1 MNQCWPDS
9 RKNICSIRG
18 RWVKLIFVTAKCGRG
33 QNGWNFAKGIGY
45 FPWVFHILI
54 EFHWYLFLRIKLTI
68 YHHHCT
74 SITWTNEDIFQWC
87 ICRSSGHD
95 EFFHSLKGAAEWPT
109 ILAPQRNWRTL
120 DTHEDDFPLDS
131 YLNYW
136 PLVIRSWPVVGVLCL
151 AIFTCL

>member
-1 MNQCWPDS
+1 MAWRRIGDKSLCEPMLTRFTEAYMRHKGKMSEANLCYCQMWTWTKWLKF
-9 RKNICSIRG
+9 RKRH
-18 RWVKLIFVTAKCGRG
+18 
-33 QNGWNFAKGIGY
+33 
-45 FPWVFHILI
+45 WVFSLSLSHFDWISLI
-54 EFHWYLFLRIKLTI
+54 SVLKDKIDNISSSFKMMAC
-68 YHHHCT
+68 HCT

-131 YLNYW
+131 
-136 PLVIRSWPVVGVLCL
+136 
-151 AIFTCL
+151 